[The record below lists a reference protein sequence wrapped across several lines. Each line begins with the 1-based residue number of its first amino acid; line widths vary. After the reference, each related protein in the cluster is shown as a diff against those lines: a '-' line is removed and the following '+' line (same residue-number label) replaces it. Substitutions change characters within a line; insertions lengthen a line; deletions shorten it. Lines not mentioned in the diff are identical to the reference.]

1 MEQLKKIIKRSL
13 RASIIILIY
22 GILIRNPVVYI
33 GMFVSSLVSVLT
45 FYMLCLETE
54 SILFSNN
61 IKRNTF
67 ISYGKRYLLYLLT
80 FLVMGYFGGLQ
91 YIAAAAIGL
100 FNIRFNIFII
110 MIQTKISKLKYKK
123 NNRGGKIW
131 I

>member
-123 NNRGGKIW
+123 NNRGGKI
-131 I
+131 